1 MNKIISIHSFRRG
14 VGKSSLTANL
24 AALLAL
30 QGRRVALVDTDFQAP
45 SAHLFFGL
53 SDGEIA
59 HTLNGY
65 LWDRCDILSTVR
77 DVTTQIGAEA
87 VGKLFLVPA
96 STQVVDVMQM
106 LRTPLNIDRYTDGLE
121 KLGRELAL
129 DILLVDTP
137 AGLNE
142 DTLSTIAVS
151 NALVLVLHPDKQ
163 DFQGIAVT
171 VDVAHRLQVP
181 AIHLVLN
188 DAAETLNVQDARL
201 QLEQTYH
208 CGGGTVLS
216 HTEEL
221 MVLASSRPFVLCYPQ
236 HPLTALIKELAERL

>member
-30 QGRRVALVDTDFQAP
+30 QGQRVALVDTDFQAP

-59 HTLNGY
+59 HTFNDY
-65 LWDRCDILSTVR
+65 LWDKCDILSTVQ
-77 DVTTQIGAEA
+77 DVTAQIGSGAA
-87 VGKLFLVPA
+87 GKLFLVPA
-96 STQVVDVMQM
+96 STQAADIMKM
-106 LRTPLNIDRYTDGLE
+106 LRTPLSIDRYTDGLE
-121 KLGRELAL
+121 KLGKELAL
-129 DILLVDTP
+129 DILLVDTS

-142 DTLSTIAVS
+142 DTLLNIAVS

-188 DAAETLNVQDARL
+188 DTAETLNVEDARL

-208 CGGGTVLS
+208 CGGGTVLN
-216 HTEEL
+216 HTEDL
-221 MVLASSRPFVLCYPQ
+221 MALASSRPFVLCYPQ
-236 HPLTALIKELAERL
+236 HPLTTRIKELAERL